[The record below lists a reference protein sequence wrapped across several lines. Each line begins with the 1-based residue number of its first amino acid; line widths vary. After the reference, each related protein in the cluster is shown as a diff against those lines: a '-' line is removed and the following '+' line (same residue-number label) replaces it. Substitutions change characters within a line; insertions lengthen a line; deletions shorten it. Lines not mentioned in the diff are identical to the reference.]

1 MQAVIMAGGKGTRLA
16 SVTKDI
22 PKPMVSIA
30 GKPLLESQ
38 IENLRE
44 CGVKHIILVVGY
56 LGNVIK
62 DYFQDGERFGV
73 EISYYVEETPL
84 GTAGALRELYDR
96 LEDQF
101 FLALVTYS

>member
-62 DYFQDGERFGV
+62 DYFQDGKRFWGRDF
-73 EISYYVEETPL
+73 L
-84 GTAGALRELYDR
+84 LRRRNTARNGGGPKRA
-96 LEDQF
+96 
-101 FLALVTYS
+101 V